1 MKFIAI
7 LHYLDSNHE
16 EYVLEKVFTVQ
27 FAFADGSL
35 TFNMNLHFVLLTS
48 SNTLRPLLGGR
59 RRKT

>member
-35 TFNMNLHFVLLTS
+35 TFNTNLRFVLLT

>member
-7 LHYLDSNHE
+7 LGYLDSNHE
-16 EYVLEKVFTVQ
+16 ECVLKEVFTVQ

-35 TFNMNLHFVLLTS
+35 TFNMNLRFVLLT